1 MIAQQVVDLLR
12 FNRAT
17 ICTAESITGGEIAST
32 LVAIPG
38 ASEVFSGG
46 VVTYTVHSKIKVLG
60 ISDIE
65 LGHGVVSKEV
75 ALGMAVRAREL
86 FASDFAL
93 SSTGVAGPGPDQGVP
108 AGTIWLGFASK
119 SASGAVFVQIPP
131 SISDRNAIR
140 AAAVEASL
148 SLVLKAGLFAELHP
162 QT

>member
-93 SSTGVAGPGPDQGVP
+93 SSTGVAGPGPDQGV
-108 AGTIWLGFASK
+108 GFE
-119 SASGAVFVQIPP
+119 
-131 SISDRNAIR
+131 SDA
-140 AAAVEASL
+140 
-148 SLVLKAGLFAELHP
+148 
-162 QT
+162 TY